1 MNRKNLFA
9 SLNPSMIK
17 NLTKSR
23 FYDFPFFIFPASK
36 CIFKVNNSNTR
47 TECEICSKLTIKT
60 TASMTSFWCL
70 YCWLRTYFTSFSSV
84 SFVDFVDFLTGAM
97 VAVVTPTVD
106 KACQCQAYA
115 AITTKITI
123 IIEVFTQLSWIFYYV
138 TNKNMKN
145 VSY

>member
-106 KACQCQAYA
+106 KA
-115 AITTKITI
+115 KITI